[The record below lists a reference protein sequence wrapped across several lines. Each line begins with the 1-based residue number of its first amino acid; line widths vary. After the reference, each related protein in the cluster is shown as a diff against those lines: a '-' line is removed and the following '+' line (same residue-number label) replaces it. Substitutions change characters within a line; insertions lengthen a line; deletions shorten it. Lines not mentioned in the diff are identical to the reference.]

1 MSSFLS
7 SVWRW
12 VTKPDGMDLV
22 ELVYRVE
29 EEFDL
34 TMSDEDAALISTPR
48 QLIDYLMMRS
58 EVSPRWS
65 RDYVA
70 LSVWMMVEEELGIDR
85 NDFDED
91 SRFIEDMG
99 VD

>member
-12 VTKPDGMDLV
+12 AIKPDGMDLV

-29 EEFDL
+29 EEFEL
-34 TMSDEDAALISTPR
+34 TMSDEDAEQIKTPG
-48 QLIDYLMMRS
+48 QLIDYLMGRP
-58 EVSPRWS
+58 EVSPKWS
-65 RDYVA
+65 RGYVA
-70 LSVWMMVEEELGIDR
+70 LSVWMMVEDELGIDR
-85 NDFDED
+85 NDFNED

>member
-12 VTKPDGMDLV
+12 VNKPDGMDLV

-29 EEFDL
+29 EEFEL
-34 TMSDEDAALISTPR
+34 TMSDEDAERIYTPG
-48 QLIDYLMMRS
+48 QLIDYLMERP
-58 EVSPRWS
+58 EVSPKWS

-70 LSVWMMVEEELGIDR
+70 LSVWTMVEDELGVDR
-85 NDFDED
+85 NDFNED